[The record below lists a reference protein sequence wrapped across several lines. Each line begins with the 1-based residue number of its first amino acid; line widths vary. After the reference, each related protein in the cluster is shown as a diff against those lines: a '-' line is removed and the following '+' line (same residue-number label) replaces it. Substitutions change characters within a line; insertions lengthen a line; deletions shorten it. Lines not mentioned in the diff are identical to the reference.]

1 MTTKRMNRQSTEPD
15 RARRCVLGGGLIL
28 LAAGWQAVSPPPA
41 PSVKQAAVTMLDDG
55 FVLIDGWVLP
65 VERLGR

>member
-1 MTTKRMNRQSTEPD
+1 MMRKHTNPPPHEPD
-15 RARRCVLGGGLIL
+15 RARRCVLGGGLL
-28 LAAGWQAVSPPPA
+28 LMAAGWPTVPSLSALPA
-41 PSVKQAAVTMLDDG
+41 KQTAVTMLDDG